1 MSSRACVLS
10 LVLLVGSLVAV
21 PSTALAQEAQTSFV
35 EPPEYGVDVRHDP
48 FDYQQATDLM
58 TDPDVTFGVK
68 DAKNLP
74 SGMTRFVATGAG
86 GGDWYVSPV
95 WMTFPHTVDQR
106 TDASQLP
113 DADGGALHDQHDGLA
128 LPVDADT
135 YTHVSMRFHV
145 DADPGLL
152 YLSWFTCQ
160 EWLPGCQGLMRI
172 DDVQLGWNTVQVPIR
187 NNRPQSG
194 LTREWTGT
202 VYGLRLQGVVS
213 DETPITLDW
222 FRLYQGRPEHELVVP
237 YAGNDSLIYSDQPV
251 LDTSPS
257 AGQTWGPLRPRYRND
272 SSSFV
277 HVGGLPVGTWYV
289 HDPAKETG
297 ATLLATVQVR
307 PRPHPEILD
316 PDMAGGVDYATE
328 VLGNPW
334 DFEDPA
340 DVAAFGN
347 VEGVRW
353 RDGELSAVNTSN
365 DPWLRLPLGPDGLD
379 PVHYHRVTVDQ
390 HYDSD
395 FNLDDGAGATNPF
408 PGGSHGRLIWR
419 TAAHAQPSLC
429 VPQGYSDGR
438 EFVFYKTWDT
448 YTYDMANVPAA
459 QGMTSS
465 AEPNLGIPLEE
476 ECGTRNF
483 PGDPHWTA
491 KGPLTFLRFDPHEAP
506 TRYRWYVDE
515 LRIAADD
522 AADPTFDITW
532 VDHDPI
538 PGTTVTVRLDTNR
551 SGYDG
556 EVLATVDQASGTNR
570 VTFDATDRVPGTYW
584 VNITSRTPDGRVS
597 RDYATG
603 PLQVAPRISGPDR
616 VATAV
621 EMSRQ
626 SFDGARTAIVASAE
640 SFPDAL
646 VAVQLADAVKGPV
659 LLTPSASLD
668 GRVAGELERLGVRK
682 VVMAG
687 GEVALSARVQR
698 QLEATVASVR
708 RVGGATRYE
717 TAANLARVTLQTRGT
732 DHAGRV
738 LVTTGENF
746 PDALAA
752 GPFVGHGDL
761 PLVLARPALQAPP
774 GEDGQVPPPVV
785 PADDDVAR
793 DFLAD
798 VGADRVTVLGGPA
811 ALGSEVVEH
820 VAAGRTTD
828 RIAGSDRFD
837 TARRLTQ
844 AAVDAGGSARDVLV
858 ATGRNYPDA
867 LSAGPAALARGG
879 VLVLTEKDAVP
890 TPTRQ
895 WLQAVSS
902 WRSWRV
908 VGGPVAVSH
917 ATVRQ
922 LRSASGL

>member
-1 MSSRACVLS
+1 MSTRASVLA
-10 LVLLVGSLVAV
+10 LVLLVGAIVAV
-21 PSTALAQEAQTSFV
+21 PGRAVAQSSATFV

-48 FDYQQATDLM
+48 FDYDQATDLM
-58 TDPDVTFGVK
+58 TERDVNVGVTY
-68 DAKNLP
+68 P
-74 SGMTRFVATGAG
+74 STQPPGGARFDATGTG
-86 GGDWYVSPV
+86 EDNSWYVSPV
-95 WMTFPHTVDQR
+95 WMTFPHTVPGA
-106 TDASQLP
+106 TELP
-113 DADGGALHDQHDGLA
+113 DGDGGALHDQHDGLG
-128 LPVDADT
+128 LPVDANT
-135 YTHVSMRFHV
+135 YTNVSMRFHV
-145 DADPGLL
+145 QGDPGLL

-160 EWLPGCQGLMRI
+160 EWRDDCRGLMRL
-172 DDVQLGWNTVQVPIR
+172 DVQPGWNTIQAPIR
-187 NNRPQSG
+187 ADVPYSG
-194 LTREWTGT
+194 LTSPWRGE
-202 VYGLRLQGVVS
+202 VYGLRLQGVVPS
-213 DETPITLDW
+213 EATITLDW
-222 FRLYQGRPEHELVVP
+222 FRLYQGRPAHDLVVP
-237 YAGNDSLIYSDQPV
+237 YTGKQWTLTYSDRPV
-251 LDTSPS
+251 LDADPD
-257 AGQTWGPLRPRYRND
+257 AGQTWGPLRHRYRD
-272 SSSFV
+272 DTTSTV
-277 HVGGLPVGTWYV
+277 HVGGLPVGTWYL
-289 HDPAKETG
+289 HDPDG
-297 ATLLATVQVR
+297 VLLATVEVR

-316 PDMAGGVDYATE
+316 PDMGGGVDYATE

-334 DFEDPA
+334 DFEDRA
-340 DVAAFGN
+340 DYVSLGN
-347 VEGVRW
+347 VTGVRLQ
-353 RDGELSAVNTSN
+353 DGELSARAAVTPAAPRGN
-365 DPWLRLPLGPDGLD
+365 DPFVVMPLGPDGLD

-390 HYDSD
+390 HYDAG
-395 FNLDDGAGATNPF
+395 FNLDDGSSPNNPQ
-408 PGGSHGRLIWR
+408 PGGSHGRLVWR
-419 TAAHAQPSLC
+419 TGRHTSAGIDC
-429 VPQGYSDGR
+429 RYYSDGR
-438 EFVFYKTWDT
+438 EFVFYKTWDR
-448 YTYDMANVPAA
+448 YTYDMRDVPAA
-459 QGMTSS
+459 QGMSSS
-465 AEPNLGIPLEE
+465 AEPNIGVSGCNGP
-476 ECGTRNF
+476 
-483 PGDPHWTA
+483 DPHWTA
-491 KGPLTFLRFDPHEAP
+491 GGAISFLRFDPHEAP
-506 TRYRWYVDE
+506 DDYRWYLDD

-532 VDHDPI
+532 VDHAPI

-556 EVLATVDQASGTNR
+556 EVVATVGQGSGTNR

-646 VAVQLADAVKGPV
+646 VAVQLADAVEGPV

-698 QLEATVASVR
+698 QLEARVASVR

-717 TAANLARVTLQTRGT
+717 TAANLAREALQARGT
-732 DHAGRV
+732 DRAGRV

-820 VAAGRTTD
+820 VAAGRATD

-895 WLQAVSS
+895 WLQAVGS

-917 ATVRQ
+917 ATVRE
-922 LRSASGL
+922 LRSASRL